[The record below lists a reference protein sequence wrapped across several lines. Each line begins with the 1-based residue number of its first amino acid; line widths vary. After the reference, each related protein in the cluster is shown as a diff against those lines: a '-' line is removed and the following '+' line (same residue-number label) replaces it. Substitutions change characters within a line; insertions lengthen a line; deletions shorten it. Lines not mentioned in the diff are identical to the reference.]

1 MMTGA
6 AAPVPE
12 LTRQQKVLTL
22 AGMLLAMFLAAL
34 DQTVVATAGPDIQK
48 ALAIEPSLYTWI
60 TTAYLVASTVLVPV
74 YGKLSDTYG
83 RRRIVVIGVLI
94 FLFGSVAC
102 GLSKTTEQLIFFRAV
117 QGVGSASIFTS
128 AFAVVADLF
137 SPRERGKYSGIFG
150 AVFGV
155 SSLVGPLL
163 GGFITDTVGWH
174 WVFFINVP
182 LGAIA
187 LTFIALRMPALKPR
201 ERKGPVDVVGA
212 LLLALGAVPLL
223 VALSMGRP
231 TVRPGETGFEWLSA
245 PELGLFAVALVGV
258 VAFVWWERRV
268 TSPLIDFGL
277 FKSPMVTWGSA
288 TVFVLGGAF
297 LTPMVFLPLFMV
309 NVVGVTATASG
320 LTISPLVMGVVAGNV
335 LSGQLVARLGRYKGI
350 MLVSLVL
357 LAGGFAV
364 MALTLTP
371 SSTQAEV
378 TAKMVLLGIG
388 LGPTIPLYTIA
399 IQNAVPL
406 QQLGVATSMVT
417 FFRQMGSTVG
427 LALVG
432 SLFGST
438 LAHELDVRMAAATK
452 DLPPALVDRFR
463 AGRAGTPEEGGPAQ
477 GRFDA
482 EQVKQKLGAQ
492 LDGAKAVAKRALEG
506 DALAA
511 ALVAQSPLADE
522 RLKTVAA
529 AGGVKAQVSKSFEPL
544 RARIGQ
550 AAESPETWA
559 ALQASTEL
567 PPELQKQVQQV
578 PASVMAD
585 PETRKNALW
594 GLRIAVDAVQA
605 VAEQRAV
612 SRVVGEVDQAID
624 AGKAKLFAAVDAVA
638 AAMKAAFTEAIR
650 LVFFVALA
658 LALLGFAL
666 TLMLPQLP
674 LRASSGPPVP
684 VAE

>member
-1 MMTGA
+1 MTTGA
-6 AAPVPE
+6 AAPAVE
-12 LTRQQKVLTL
+12 LTRQQKALTL

-48 ALAIEPSLYTWI
+48 ALDIEPSLYTWI

-83 RRRIVVIGVLI
+83 RRRIVVIGVVI

-102 GLSKTTEQLIFFRAV
+102 GLSKTTAQLIFFRAV

-174 WVFFINVP
+174 WVFFINLP

-212 LLLALGAVPLL
+212 ALLAVGAVPLL

-258 VAFVWWERRV
+258 VAFVVWERRV
-268 TSPLIDFGL
+268 ASPLIDFRL
-277 FKSPMVTWGSA
+277 FKSPMVSWGSL

-309 NVVGVTATASG
+309 NVVGVSATASG

-350 MLVSLVL
+350 MLVSLAV
-357 LAGGFAV
+357 LAGAFAV

-371 SSTQAEV
+371 ASTQGEV

-452 DLPPALVDRFR
+452 DLPPALAERFR
-463 AGRAGTPEEGGPAQ
+463 GAQPGAPGEGGPAQ
-477 GRFDA
+477 GHFDA
-482 EQVKQKLGAQ
+482 DALKVKLGAQ
-492 LDGAKAVAKRALEG
+492 LDGAKSVAKRALSG
-506 DALAA
+506 DAIAA
-511 ALVAQSPLADE
+511 AMVAQSPLADE

-529 AGGVKAQVSKSFEPL
+529 AGGVKAQVAKSFEPM

-550 AAESPETWA
+550 AAGSPEAWA

-567 PPELQKQVQQV
+567 PPALQQQV
-578 PASVMAD
+578 RQVSPEVLAD
-585 PETRKNALW
+585 PRQRANALA
-594 GLRIAVDAVQA
+594 GLFAAVDSLQA
-605 VAEQRAV
+605 VAEQRALT
-612 SRVVGEVDQAID
+612 RAVGDVDLAVD
-624 AGKAKLFAAVDAVA
+624 AGKVKLFAAIDAVSA
-638 AAMKAAFTEAIR
+638 ALKAAFTEAIR

-658 LALLGFAL
+658 LAVLGFAL
-666 TLMLPQLP
+666 TWMLPQLP

>member
-1 MMTGA
+1 MTTGA
-6 AAPVPE
+6 AAPVLE

-102 GLSKTTEQLIFFRAV
+102 GLSKTTGQLIFFRAV

-174 WVFFINVP
+174 WVFFINLP
-182 LGAIA
+182 LGAVA
-187 LTFIALRMPALKPR
+187 LAFIALRMPALKPR
-201 ERKGPVDVVGA
+201 ERRGPVDVVGA
-212 LLLALGAVPLL
+212 VLLALGAVPLL
-223 VALSMGRP
+223 VALSLGRP

-258 VAFVWWERRV
+258 AVFVWWERRV
-268 TSPLIDFGL
+268 AAPLIDFGL
-277 FKSPMVTWGSA
+277 FKSPMVSWGSA

-320 LTISPLVMGVVAGNV
+320 LTISPLVLGVVAGNV

-438 LAHELDVRMAAATK
+438 LANELDVRMAAATK
-452 DLPPALVDRFR
+452 DLPPALVERFH
-463 AGRAGTPEEGGPAQ
+463 AGEAGAPGEGGPSQ

-482 EQVKQKLGAQ
+482 EPLKRKLGEQ

-529 AGGVKAQVSKSFEPL
+529 AGGVKAQVLKSFEPL
-544 RARIGQ
+544 RTRLGL
-550 AAESPETWA
+550 AAESPEAWA

-585 PETRKNALW
+585 PESRKNALW

-612 SRVVGEVDQAID
+612 ARAVGEVDVAID
-624 AGKAKLFAAVDAVA
+624 AGKARAFAAVDAVG

-658 LALLGFAL
+658 LAALGFAL
-666 TLMLPQLP
+666 TWMLPQLP

>member
-1 MMTGA
+1 MTTGA
-6 AAPVPE
+6 GAPSLE
-12 LTRQQKVLTL
+12 LTGQQKVLTL

-94 FLFGSVAC
+94 FLVGSVAC
-102 GLSKTTEQLIFFRAV
+102 GLSKTTGQLIFFRAV

-137 SPRERGKYSGIFG
+137 SPRERGRYSGIFG
-150 AVFGV
+150 AVFGL

-174 WVFFINVP
+174 WVFFINLP
-182 LGAIA
+182 LGALA

-212 LLLALGAVPLL
+212 LLLAAGVVPLL
-223 VALSMGRP
+223 VALSLGRP
-231 TVRPGETGFEWLSA
+231 AVRPGETGFEWLSG
-245 PELGLFAVALVGV
+245 PELALFAVAVAGV
-258 VAFVWWERRV
+258 AAFVWWERRV
-268 TSPLIDFGL
+268 ASPLIDFGL
-277 FKSPMVTWGSA
+277 FTSPMVSWGSA

-335 LSGQLVARLGRYKGI
+335 LSGQLVARLGRYKGL
-350 MLVSLVL
+350 MLASLSL
-357 LAGGFAV
+357 LAAGFTV

-371 SSTQAEV
+371 SSTQGEV

-399 IQNAVPL
+399 IQNAVPP
-406 QQLGVATSMVT
+406 QQLGVATAMVT

-438 LAHELDVRMAAATK
+438 LSHELDVRMAEATK
-452 DLPPALVDRFR
+452 GLPPALVERFR
-463 AGRAGTPEEGGPAQ
+463 VGPAGTPGEDGAAP

-492 LDGAKAVAKRALEG
+492 LDGAKAVAKRALSG

-522 RLKTVAA
+522 RLKAVAA
-529 AGGVKAQVSKSFEPL
+529 AGGVKAQVSKSFEAL
-544 RARIGQ
+544 RTRIGQ
-550 AAESPETWA
+550 AAGSPEAWA
-559 ALQASTEL
+559 ALQAATDL
-567 PPELQKQVQQV
+567 PPELEKQVQQV

-585 PETRKNALW
+585 PEARMKALSS
-594 GLRIAVDAVQA
+594 LRVGIDALQA
-605 VAEQRAV
+605 VAEERALTQAL
-612 SRVVGEVDQAID
+612 GEVDQAID
-624 AGKAKLFAAVDAVA
+624 AGKATLFAAVDAVA
-638 AAMKAAFTEAIR
+638 AALKAAFAQAVR
-650 LVFFVALA
+650 LVFFVALG
-658 LALLGFAL
+658 LALMGFLL
-666 TLMLPQLP
+666 TLKLPQLP
-674 LRASSGPPVP
+674 LRASSGPPVLA
-684 VAE
+684 AE

>member
-1 MMTGA
+1 
-6 AAPVPE
+6 
-12 LTRQQKVLTL
+12 
-22 AGMLLAMFLAAL
+22 
-34 DQTVVATAGPDIQK
+34 
-48 ALAIEPSLYTWI
+48 
-60 TTAYLVASTVLVPV
+60 
-74 YGKLSDTYG
+74 
-83 RRRIVVIGVLI
+83 
-94 FLFGSVAC
+94 
-102 GLSKTTEQLIFFRAV
+102 
-117 QGVGSASIFTS
+117 
-128 AFAVVADLF
+128 
-137 SPRERGKYSGIFG
+137 
-150 AVFGV
+150 
-155 SSLVGPLL
+155 
-163 GGFITDTVGWH
+163 
-174 WVFFINVP
+174 
-182 LGAIA
+182 
-187 LTFIALRMPALKPR
+187 
-201 ERKGPVDVVGA
+201 
-212 LLLALGAVPLL
+212 
-223 VALSMGRP
+223 
-231 TVRPGETGFEWLSA
+231 
-245 PELGLFAVALVGV
+245 
-258 VAFVWWERRV
+258 
-268 TSPLIDFGL
+268 
-277 FKSPMVTWGSA
+277 
-288 TVFVLGGAF
+288 
-297 LTPMVFLPLFMV
+297 
-309 NVVGVTATASG
+309 
-320 LTISPLVMGVVAGNV
+320 
-335 LSGQLVARLGRYKGI
+335 
-350 MLVSLVL
+350 
-357 LAGGFAV
+357 
-364 MALTLTP
+364 
-371 SSTQAEV
+371 
-378 TAKMVLLGIG
+378 MVLLCV
-388 LGPTIPLYTIA
+388 PLISSCTASASVSARRPIDFLPSPQLSLATSPVFTIA

-438 LAHELDVRMAAATK
+438 LAHELELRMAAATK
-452 DLPPALVDRFR
+452 DLPPAMVERFR
-463 AGRAGTPEEGGPAQ
+463 AGQAGTPEEGGPAQ

-482 EQVKQKLGAQ
+482 EQVKRKLGAQ

-544 RARIGQ
+544 RTRIGQ
-550 AAESPETWA
+550 AAESPEAWA

-585 PETRKNALW
+585 PESRKNALW

-612 SRVVGEVDQAID
+612 ARAVGEVDVAID
-624 AGKAKLFAAVDAVA
+624 AGKATLFAAVDAVG

-658 LALLGFAL
+658 LALLGFVL